1 MAKLLTQIIYNQ
13 KFKGMKSELKRH
25 SWINPC
31 SAYRNLIKFLLSK
44 TCLLKY
50 VATYLE
56 LVKALYRLE
65 LEFINFTNRCF
76 NPVFVFWYTQVG
88 NVACKF
94 YTVREC
100 SLHNFPPKYF
110 IKTLWKRSNL
120 FCRYMFKKSKK
131 ILCLQKYRNPHTFS
145 YMYNALG
152 IYNFQ

>member
-1 MAKLLTQIIYNQ
+1 
-13 KFKGMKSELKRH
+13 MKSELKRH

-31 SAYRNLIKFLLSK
+31 SAYRSLIKFLLSK

-56 LVKALYRLE
+56 LVKALYLLE

-76 NPVFVFWYTQVG
+76 NLMFVFWYTQVG

-94 YTVREC
+94 YTLREC

-120 FCRYMFKKSKK
+120 FCRYICSKRAKNTLYTKVQKSSHFFLHVQCIGNLELSIKKWKCNKK
-131 ILCLQKYRNPHTFS
+131 
-145 YMYNALG
+145 
-152 IYNFQ
+152 

>member
-1 MAKLLTQIIYNQ
+1 
-13 KFKGMKSELKRH
+13 MKSELKCH

-31 SAYRNLIKFLLSK
+31 SAYRSLIKFLLSK

-50 VATYLE
+50 VSTYLE
-56 LVKALYRLE
+56 LVKALYLLE
-65 LEFINFTNRCF
+65 LEFINFTSRCF

-94 YTVREC
+94 YTLREC

-110 IKTLWKRSNL
+110 IKTVICSVDTYVQKEQ
-120 FCRYMFKKSKK
+120 K
-131 ILCLQKYRNPHTFS
+131 ILCIQKYRNPHTFS

-152 IYNFQ
+152 I

>member
-1 MAKLLTQIIYNQ
+1 
-13 KFKGMKSELKRH
+13 MKSELKRH

-31 SAYRNLIKFLLSK
+31 SAYRSLIKFLLSK

-56 LVKALYRLE
+56 LVKALLYLLE

-94 YTVREC
+94 YTLREC

-131 ILCLQKYRNPHTFS
+131 YFVYKSTEILTLFLTCTMHWEFITFNKKNES
-145 YMYNALG
+145 VIKSTL
-152 IYNFQ
+152 